1 MGQSKCGGFCGTSR
15 LAREKWTPSGRYHEW
30 AWGVFV
36 ECLTRY
42 DVAEYNGVKM
52 VVVESDLLPPD
63 PAVVVIPLLTDY
75 PAVKD
80 LNPELVLD
88 GQCWVLAT
96 RLIAAVR
103 RSKLRRVGNVAD
115 QGDRINRAVDVLM
128 AGV

>member
-1 MGQSKCGGFCGTSR
+1 
-15 LAREKWTPSGRYHEW
+15 
-30 AWGVFV
+30 
-36 ECLTRY
+36 
-42 DVAEYNGVKM
+42 M

-63 PAVVVIPLLTDY
+63 PAVVVIPLLSDY

-88 GQCWVLAT
+88 GQRWILAT

-103 RSKLRRVGNVAD
+103 RSKLRRTGNVAEQSD
-115 QGDRINRAVDVLM
+115 KINRAIDVLM

>member
-1 MGQSKCGGFCGTSR
+1 M
-15 LAREKWTPSGRYHEW
+15 
-30 AWGVFV
+30 

-80 LNPELVLD
+80 LNPELLLN
-88 GQCWVLAT
+88 GKCWVLAT

-103 RSKLRRVGNVAD
+103 RSKLRRVGNLAD

>member
-1 MGQSKCGGFCGTSR
+1 MESLR
-15 LAREKWTPSGRYHEW
+15 
-30 AWGVFV
+30 
-36 ECLTRY
+36 RY

-63 PAVVVIPLLTDY
+63 PAVVVIPLLVDY

-80 LNPELVLD
+80 LNPQVLHD
-88 GQCWVLAT
+88 GQHLVLAT

-103 RSKLRRVGNVAD
+103 RSSLRRAGSVAE